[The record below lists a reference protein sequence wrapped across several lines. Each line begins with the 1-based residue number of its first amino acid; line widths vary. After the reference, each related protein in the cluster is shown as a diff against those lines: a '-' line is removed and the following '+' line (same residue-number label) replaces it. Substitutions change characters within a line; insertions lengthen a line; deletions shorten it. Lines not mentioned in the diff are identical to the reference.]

1 MTLPIL
7 SWCTGKE
14 FMSISWWGDV
24 TQSNKEQ
31 KIAENKHWKPARIQL
46 FRQIRAALEK
56 HAIEHWID
64 SGTLLGA
71 WRDKGMIPH
80 DSDTDIAIPGQ
91 QMHQAA
97 EQALRQELPHLGFKH
112 ASYSGKLEVYDPH
125 SPEVPWGEN
134 GDTWHLVSCDIDL
147 YIRREDGWQQ
157 QYFNFGIENNR
168 IPHELIFPL
177 GQVEFEGEV
186 CPAPRQ
192 TEAYLTLVYG
202 YLGEDAV
209 FDSTSNTFV
218 RPVV

>member
-1 MTLPIL
+1 
-7 SWCTGKE
+7 
-14 FMSISWWGDV
+14 MSISWWGDV

-97 EQALRQELPHLGFKH
+97 EQALGSSCPTWDSNMKVTV
-112 ASYSGKLEVYDPH
+112 ASWRCTILTHQKCRGQRNVASGILALIYTSGERMGGSSSTSTLALRTIAFH
-125 SPEVPWGEN
+125 MNSSFPWGRWSLRVKCVPHHVRQRRTSPLCTAIW
-134 GDTWHLVSCDIDL
+134 GKTRCSIRQATHLCDL
-147 YIRREDGWQQ
+147 SFKYSKKMWF
-157 QYFNFGIENNR
+157 Y
-168 IPHELIFPL
+168 
-177 GQVEFEGEV
+177 
-186 CPAPRQ
+186 
-192 TEAYLTLVYG
+192 
-202 YLGEDAV
+202 
-209 FDSTSNTFV
+209 
-218 RPVV
+218 